1 MKNTERGLE
10 TRQDVLLNFHNT
22 RSPVALDGVFFFF
35 FINTVLIITF

>member
-10 TRQDVLLNFHNT
+10 TRQDVLLNLHNT
-22 RSPVALDGVFFFF
+22 RSLVALDGVFF